1 MNEVTK
7 NLNKNGVTP
16 EQVFNI
22 ASKNTIGKINKNE
35 IKAAFSKL
43 IPNFPRDLI
52 TDLFAE
58 LPA

>member
-1 MNEVTK
+1 M
-7 NLNKNGVTP
+7 
-16 EQVFNI
+16 FNI